1 MSKINWYCLQIC
13 QDSVVV
19 FTNTSDELDQLLE
32 NDELHIYVYIVDD
45 TITLINNN
53 PRSYVTNW
61 IQCTITDEVKLSL
74 QLHCNEKELLA
85 NISYILNYVF

>member
-1 MSKINWYCLQIC
+1 MSKINWHCLQIC
-13 QDSVVV
+13 KDSVVV
-19 FTNTSDELDQLLE
+19 FTNTIQLIE
-32 NDELHIYVYIVDD
+32 NDELHIYVYIEDD

-53 PRSYVTNW
+53 PRPCVTNW

-85 NISYILNYVF
+85 HISYILNYLF